1 MFQPPDNLCG
11 LPSDLLQQPYFLL
24 VPGPPDLGAVL
35 QIEPHKVRLVGE
47 NHFLATPLLIKLRIP
62 LALQAACT
70 QWWFVSSSS
79 STRTSKSFVT
89 GLLSVSSSPSLYVC
103 LGLPQPYCSTL
114 RLALL
119 NLIRFTQ
126 FHFVHLSRSFWM
138 ATLPSLL
145 SIF

>member
-62 LALQAACT
+62 LALQGCVHTAM
-70 QWWFVSSSS
+70 
-79 STRTSKSFVT
+79 
-89 GLLSVSSSPSLYVC
+89 VC
-103 LGLPQPYCSTL
+103 VKFFIHQDL
-114 RLALL
+114 
-119 NLIRFTQ
+119 
-126 FHFVHLSRSFWM
+126 
-138 ATLPSLL
+138 
-145 SIF
+145 